1 MGKTEHDE
9 WPGQSEQRILR
20 QLDRMVATGRVTR
33 DEAERL
39 RSADGPEAFQTALG
53 EVRVRHAGT
62 PLDAA
67 VAGGQFSQPEADQL
81 LERVRRGDHSPE
93 LRKQLR
99 QRHREHGGT
108 AENP

>member
-1 MGKTEHDE
+1 MDKTEDEE

-20 QLDRMVATGRVTR
+20 QLDRMVAARRVTP

-39 RSADGPEAFQTALG
+39 RTADGPEAFQTAVG
-53 EVRVRHAGT
+53 QVRARHAGT

-81 LERVRRGDHSPE
+81 LERLRRGDHAPE

-99 QRHREHGGT
+99 QWHRAHDGS
-108 AENP
+108 ADNP